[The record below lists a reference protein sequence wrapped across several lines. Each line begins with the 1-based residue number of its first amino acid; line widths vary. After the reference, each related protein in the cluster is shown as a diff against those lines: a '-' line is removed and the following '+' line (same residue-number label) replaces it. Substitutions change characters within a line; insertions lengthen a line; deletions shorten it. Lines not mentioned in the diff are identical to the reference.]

1 MKKTIISLFSTAL
14 LLTFFVSCTEDLE
27 KINENPNSATIEVV
41 PAFGVFNGANKFL
54 MDASRGSFSSG
65 RMALPWMQ
73 YSAQRN
79 YTEEDRFQF
88 RTNVNQSLFRDYYL
102 VAQDYKVVIEGNVN
116 PVTKLQNAKY
126 GNNDN
131 QIAAARVMLAYTF
144 LQLVDS
150 YGDVPYYSYGTKD
163 PDFQALDLTGKFL
176 KPKFAKQE
184 KIYADLMKEL
194 KEAAAMIVL
203 TEPVFTKGDRLFG
216 GSAIKLQKFANS
228 LRLRIATRV
237 NGVVPGAA
245 THIAEAIAGGVMTSN
260 ADNVGVKYENNTV
273 NPSPFYSDFYISNR
287 TDFAIANTFVDLL
300 KGKFAGIALDPRLQK
315 MAAPNTASKTAV
327 KDKTYLETTDLTKY
341 VGMPYGITS
350 AMAAGQ
356 RTGTSFWSSNVLR
369 ADYTEILMEYAEV
382 EFLLAENNA
391 WDVTHYKKGI
401 EASMARWGVA
411 PADIAT
417 YTNAITAT
425 SKREVLTQKYI
436 ALFMQPY
443 EAWAEYRRTGFPD
456 TLLQPGG
463 TYTLNK
469 ALSTGETTYVFTALN
484 GLTEMPTRFQYP
496 VNLPQLNGAN
506 YDEASAS
513 MGGDLLTSKLIWDKN

>member
-1 MKKTIISLFSTAL
+1 MKKTIISLLSSAM
-14 LLTFFVSCTEDLE
+14 LLTVLVSCTNDLE
-27 KINENPNSATIEVV
+27 KINENPNGAEVLSV

-102 VAQDYKVVIEGNVN
+102 VAQDYKTIIDANTN
-116 PVTKLQNAKY
+116 PETKIANAKY

-150 YGDVPYYSYGTKD
+150 YGDVPYYSYGNND
-163 PDFQALDLTGKFL
+163 PDFQALQLTGNYL
-176 KPKFAKQE
+176 KPKFAKQD

-194 KEAAAMIVL
+194 KEAAAMVVVG
-203 TEPVFTKGDRLFG
+203 EPVFTQGDVLFG
-216 GSAIKLQKFANS
+216 GNAAKLKKFANS

-260 ADNVGVKYENNTV
+260 VDNVGVKYENNTV
-273 NPSPFYSDFYISNR
+273 NPSPFYFDFYISNR

-300 KGKFAGIALDPRLQK
+300 KGNFAGIPLDPRLQK

-327 KDKTYLETTDLTKY
+327 KDKTYAETADLTKY

-350 AMAAGQ
+350 AQAAGQ

-369 ADYTEILMEYAEV
+369 ADYTEIFMEYAEV
-382 EFLLAENNA
+382 EFLLAENNN
-391 WDVTHYKKGI
+391 WNVTNYKNGI
-401 EASMARWGVA
+401 TASMTRWGVA
-411 PADIAT
+411 PATIAS
-417 YTNAITAT
+417 YTAAITTT
-425 SKREVLTQKYI
+425 SKRQVLTQKYI

-463 TYTLNK
+463 TYALNTPI
-469 ALSTGETTYVFTALN
+469 AGATTYVFTALN
-484 GLTEMPTRFQYP
+484 GLSAMPTRFAYP
-496 VNLPQLNGAN
+496 VNLAQLNGAN
-506 YDEASAS
+506 YEAASAS